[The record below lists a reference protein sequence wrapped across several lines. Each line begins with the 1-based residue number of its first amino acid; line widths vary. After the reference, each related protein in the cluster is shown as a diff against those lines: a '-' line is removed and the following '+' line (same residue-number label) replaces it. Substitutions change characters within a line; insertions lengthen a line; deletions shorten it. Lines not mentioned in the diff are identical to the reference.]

1 MYSHI
6 VYIIYSFLDKTY
18 FYVSRIAIASVMLT
32 GDRWFFRKMS
42 SVEYLNMV
50 LNVYLKYLDL
60 QTLTELAKY
69 LLVKYFTRLIVQ
81 H

>member
-1 MYSHI
+1 MYLHI

-60 QTLTELAKY
+60 RILTELAKY
-69 LLVKYFTRLIVQ
+69 LLVKYFTRFIAQ